1 MQNLVGKPELRV
13 FKDGSSE
20 LLHFFFGLS
29 TKLCLIISFRIL
41 TKFSSINEENV
52 VISEAEEFLKE
63 VNDDLSGCL
72 PCRVSLVD
80 GEYQL
85 LLSNDVVLPFEN
97 EFLSLYRRNKLKLC
111 V

>member
-29 TKLCLIISFRIL
+29 TKLCLPNSIDFLELI
-41 TKFSSINEENV
+41 SINEENV
-52 VISEAEEFLKE
+52 VICEAEELLKE
-63 VNDDLSGCL
+63 VNDNL
-72 PCRVSLVD
+72 PVCFSCQVSLVNS
-80 GEYQL
+80 EYQL
-85 LLSNDVVLPFEN
+85 LLSNNVALSFEN
-97 EFLSLYRRNKLKLC
+97 EFLSLYRSNKLKLG